1 MAYTMTTEGLDNVE
15 KMFREMGEQAGKVAS
30 YALYEGAGVMV
41 EEVNRQAKSIV
52 ASKFHYAVFP
62 PTVQR
67 LPSAE
72 EKAAVVSAG
81 AGIAKFQKD
90 LSEVQTSVGYGNA
103 GYTTIAGKVKP
114 IPLIV
119 NAIHSGTSFMKKQ
132 PFIRKAAKSGG
143 EKAIKA
149 MKGKIEEILEE
160 YLKAMSNI

>member
-103 GYTTIAGKVKP
+103 GYATIAGKVKP

-119 NAIHSGTSFMKKQ
+119 NSIHSGTSFMKKQ
-132 PFIRKAAKSGG
+132 PFVRRAASVGKSRTIDTIVASVDKQYQEIINKSGG
-143 EKAIKA
+143 
-149 MKGKIEEILEE
+149 
-160 YLKAMSNI
+160 